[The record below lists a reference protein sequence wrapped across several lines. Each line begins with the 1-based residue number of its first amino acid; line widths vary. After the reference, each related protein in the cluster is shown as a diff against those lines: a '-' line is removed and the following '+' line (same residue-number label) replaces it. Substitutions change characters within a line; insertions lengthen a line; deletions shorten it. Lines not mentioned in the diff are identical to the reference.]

1 MNSRGHAWSPLAPV
15 TLGPGWEGPETCA
28 GDAWAFN
35 LCRTWSHRAGDL
47 TARTALTSFCGDH
60 RPSSQAPGADCAAA
74 GGSGRPAP
82 PLGPCGRYSL
92 DSGVARRAEALAG
105 ARVAAGSVAALARQL
120 AALAVGAGRAE
131 LLAAPAAEAGR
142 THAGARDG
150 VAQGSV
156 LALAPVAAV
165 GTPVVAVTACKRGA
179 GQC

>member
-1 MNSRGHAWSPLAPV
+1 MNSRGHAWSLLAPV

-82 PLGPCGRYSL
+82 SPRALRALLTRLRCSPARRGTGRCAGRSWLRGGTGTAAGSPCRGCR
-92 DSGVARRAEALAG
+92 ARRAPRSAS
-105 ARVAAGSVAALARQL
+105 RGSRPHT
-120 AALAVGAGRAE
+120 RRR
-131 LLAAPAAEAGR
+131 P
-142 THAGARDG
+142 
-150 VAQGSV
+150 
-156 LALAPVAAV
+156 
-165 GTPVVAVTACKRGA
+165 
-179 GQC
+179 